1 MFRRCPTRGRCMETT
16 RNEEAKSKVKKKK
29 KKRGG

>member
-16 RNEEAKSKVKKKK
+16 RNEEAKSKVKK
-29 KKRGG
+29 RGG